1 MTDRNN
7 PSDGTGQEMHSHN
20 EESAFIADIKE
31 AAPEM
36 VSAFFASD
44 KAVLRKDAGNLDLA
58 TRELIAVGVAVTTQC
73 PFCIEDHA
81 KRAVKA
87 GASKADVAEA
97 FMVAAALRAGGGV
110 THGWKAMKAIAD
122 DE

>member
-1 MTDRNN
+1 
-7 PSDGTGQEMHSHN
+7 MHSHN
-20 EESAFIADIKE
+20 DEAKFMADIKE

-36 VSAFFASD
+36 VSAFFGFD
-44 KAVLRKDAGNLDLA
+44 KAVFSKNTGNLDLA

-81 KRAVKA
+81 QRAVRA

-97 FMVAAALRAGGGV
+97 VMVAAALRAGGGV
-110 THGWKAMKAIAD
+110 THGWKAMKSIAE

>member
-1 MTDRNN
+1 
-7 PSDGTGQEMHSHN
+7 MHSHN
-20 EESAFIADIKE
+20 DEAKYMADIKD

-36 VSAFFASD
+36 VSAFFGFD
-44 KAVLRKDAGNLDLA
+44 KAVFGKTANLDLA

-81 KRAVKA
+81 ERAIKA

-97 FMVAAALRAGGGV
+97 VMVAAALRAGGGV
-110 THGWKAMKAIAD
+110 THGWKAMKRIAESD
-122 DE
+122 

>member
-1 MTDRNN
+1 
-7 PSDGTGQEMHSHN
+7 MHAHN
-20 EESAFIADIKE
+20 DDAQFMADIKE
-31 AAPEM
+31 VAPEM
-36 VSAFFASD
+36 VSAFFGFD
-44 KAVLRKDAGNLDLA
+44 KAVFKKDGTNLDLA

-73 PFCIEDHA
+73 PYCIEDHA

-97 FMVAAALRAGGGV
+97 VMVAAALRAGGGV
-110 THGWKAMKAIAD
+110 THGWKAMKAIAE

>member
-1 MTDRNN
+1 
-7 PSDGTGQEMHSHN
+7 MHSHD
-20 EESAFIADIKE
+20 EEATFMADIKA

-36 VSAFFASD
+36 VSAFFGFD
-44 KAVLRKDAGNLDLA
+44 KSVFSKNSGNLDLA

-81 KRAVKA
+81 KRAIKA

-97 FMVAAALRAGGGV
+97 VMVVAALRAGGGV
-110 THGWKAMKAIAD
+110 THGWKAMKAIAESD
-122 DE
+122 

>member
-1 MTDRNN
+1 
-7 PSDGTGQEMHSHN
+7 MHSHTD
-20 EESAFIADIKE
+20 EAKFMADLKD

-36 VSAFFASD
+36 VAAFFGFD
-44 KAVLRKDAGNLDLA
+44 KAVFKKDAGNLDLA

-73 PFCIEDHA
+73 SFCIEDHA
-81 KRAVKA
+81 KRAIKA

-97 FMVAAALRAGGGV
+97 VMVAAALRAGGGV
-110 THGWKAMKAIAD
+110 THGWKAMKSIAE